1 MTFYDD
7 SSNNGHLHVLA
18 AAQCVHSFV
27 RNTDL
32 SRYVLYH
39 DDRGENWVKINFS
52 CKYDQYEACVVFD
65 LARHAPSTSL
75 GDHENQQ
82 T

>member
-1 MTFYDD
+1 MFY
-7 SSNNGHLHVLA
+7 
-18 AAQCVHSFV
+18 
-27 RNTDL
+27 TM
-32 SRYVLYH
+32 

-75 GDHENQQ
+75 GDRQNQQ